1 MGGRRERGG
10 GNLYGGR
17 TRVSLFTM
25 GRLIVRGGPNSWHL
39 PSQKKVRVFSSP
51 PFPSLPPCLPSFGLL
66 ARTLCAITKKIGPG
80 SGALFPACAK
90 ETGPADWIVMCSGKR
105 HPPFPLPLRPLQ
117 RSDKYSNLRSLYHPA
132 RSSVTVYLPA
142 PLPSSHENAASLC
155 GLRYEASFVYHLQLR
170 TSVLPVLPP
179 SPLLPPRSLSNTSF
193 SFFPGSAPFTSTLLG
208 GDTLTPH
215 PPHTRSIPFSASG
228 LSQEVPALPA
238 VILATPPFFPFHRP
252 PTSTLLFDCPLP
264 LPCSTRE
271 LARVPGVLLA
281 LNRGLSC
288 SPPTSLA
295 EQQRLRDAAK
305 YSKKCAP
312 NQRTSSRYC
321 CFVVLVVDRPHS
333 ATGRYST
340 SFMRHWNVPPV
351 RNPLVLVHAGD
362 VPALREVWMDGWL
375 MDGYAVALAISRL
388 LLSIPQAHHCSK
400 TASFLPGC
408 RPKFLSQSIYEFY

>member
-1 MGGRRERGG
+1 MRKTHLLLLNGRRKGKWIWGRRSDLCFCGDAQRRGGTHCCEGSYVFVCVLRVVSARRFVWEDGFAGRFCMGGRRERGG

-288 SPPTSLA
+288 S
-295 EQQRLRDAAK
+295 
-305 YSKKCAP
+305 
-312 NQRTSSRYC
+312 SSNFTR
-321 CFVVLVVDRPHS
+321 
-333 ATGRYST
+333 
-340 SFMRHWNVPPV
+340 
-351 RNPLVLVHAGD
+351 
-362 VPALREVWMDGWL
+362 
-375 MDGYAVALAISRL
+375 
-388 LLSIPQAHHCSK
+388 
-400 TASFLPGC
+400 
-408 RPKFLSQSIYEFY
+408 